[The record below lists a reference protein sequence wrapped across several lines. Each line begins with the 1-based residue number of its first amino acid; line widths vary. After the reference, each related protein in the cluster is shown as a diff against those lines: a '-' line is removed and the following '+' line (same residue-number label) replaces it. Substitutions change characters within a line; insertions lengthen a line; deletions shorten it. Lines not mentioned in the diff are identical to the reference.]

1 MLDFRPERKRASQL
15 IARIDGIDGTFLFG
29 KVHHPSSHTPF
40 PSHFWLHW
48 HSSAPGEG
56 LYTFTR
62 WEGGLPFWEIPKK
75 NLTAHTGNYG
85 ERNFLFWK
93 FLQKEIFINY
103 VGRSCD
109 LLQEVLWF

>member
-1 MLDFRPERKRASQL
+1 MGLMGLSFWESPPSQL
-15 IARIDGIDGTFLFG
+15 AHSISLAFLAALALLCPWRG
-29 KVHHPSSHTPF
+29 ALHLYQVGGWPSFLGNPQ
-40 PSHFWLHW
+40 
-48 HSSAPGEG
+48 
-56 LYTFTR
+56 
-62 WEGGLPFWEIPKK
+62 KK

-85 ERNFLFWK
+85 EQNFPFWK